1 MLITLSWFPSYR
13 RYRVASKTDP
23 KSELS
28 DQQWTLIARL
38 FPWTDPTRRGG
49 RPVVPPR
56 PCLDRILW
64 ILRTGAQ
71 WKDLPRC
78 FPSPA
83 TCWRRLRDWTKAGLF
98 QKAWAL
104 GLRTL
109 DGQGKIDWSE
119 AIADGTFAKAKKGA
133 KASETPSAARARRS
147 WP

>member
-28 DQQWTLIARL
+28 DRQWMLTAKL
-38 FPWTDPTRRGG
+38 FPWTAPTRRGG
-49 RPVVPPR
+49 RPMVPPR
-56 PCLDRILW
+56 PCLEGILW
-64 ILRTGAQ
+64 ILRTGAR

-83 TCWRRLRDWTKAGLF
+83 TCWRRLRDWTKAGIF
-98 QKAWAL
+98 QQAWAL

-133 KASETPSAARARRS
+133 KA
-147 WP
+147 